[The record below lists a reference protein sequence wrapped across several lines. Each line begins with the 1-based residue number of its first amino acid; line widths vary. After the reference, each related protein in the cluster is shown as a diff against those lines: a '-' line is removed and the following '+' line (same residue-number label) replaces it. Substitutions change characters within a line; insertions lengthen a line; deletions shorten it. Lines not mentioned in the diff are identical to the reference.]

1 MPTLEEELTKRELQD
16 QIHGV
21 SGFFGPISITEDKNY
36 YKVEI
41 HYHDKELVKYINGW
55 QWNASERKWYFERK
69 DDTFNELKK
78 FEKYASK
85 FEITKPKPKLEIDQ
99 TKDVSDENSLIDLLE
114 EDSYE
119 IDNDQTENDTS
130 FNSRI
135 TNIEKQIEIL
145 NSNIIDKILP
155 NLSEIQVKSEIKST
169 KENKKDETL
178 NKKDISYDDVIQD
191 IISYFPN
198 DEYNK
203 AFEKYNFTIKQP
215 ADMVQNILN
224 LIQCELKEL
233 VSQEDYEKECKRVG
247 EIRYVKNNQKAQD
260 YKLSLKDLNHF
271 VRRKRYLH
279 YDTNEPD
286 AFKLIDAA
294 NNLRN
299 RILKTDNK
307 EGLNLFLKTVYTLNF
322 VLLTRI
328 AWGRITVREKT

>member
-1 MPTLEEELTKRELQD
+1 MLSRSFMPTLEEELTKRESEGE
-16 QIHGV
+16 IHGHT
-21 SGFFGPISITEDKNY
+21 GFHGKISITEDENY

-41 HYHDKELVKYINGW
+41 HFYDKELVKYINGW

-69 DDTFNELKK
+69 EDTFNELKK

-85 FEITKPKPKLEIDQ
+85 FEITKPKLEIDQ
-99 TKDVSDENSLIDLLE
+99 TKDVADENSSIDLLE

-203 AFEKYNFTIKQP
+203 IFEKYNFTINQP

-224 LIQCELKEL
+224 LIQNELKEL
-233 VSQEDYEKECKRVG
+233 VSQEDYDKECKRVG
-247 EIRYVKNNQKAQD
+247 EVRFAKNT
-260 YKLSLKDLNHF
+260 H
-271 VRRKRYLH
+271 
-279 YDTNEPD
+279 
-286 AFKLIDAA
+286 
-294 NNLRN
+294 
-299 RILKTDNK
+299 
-307 EGLNLFLKTVYTLNF
+307 
-322 VLLTRI
+322 
-328 AWGRITVREKT
+328 